1 MENDFL
7 NPWASII
14 NIYNNNGKM
23 WRCQIKRN
31 KTKDCFFVRRK
42 NLIFCDKR
50 IFDSQVCSKL
60 MVKSLP
66 IPTGDVEL
74 DEYLGWKT
82 IFSILGRP

>member
-31 KTKDCFFVRRK
+31 KTKDYCLRA
-42 NLIFCDKR
+42 
-50 IFDSQVCSKL
+50 S
-60 MVKSLP
+60 
-66 IPTGDVEL
+66 
-74 DEYLGWKT
+74 
-82 IFSILGRP
+82 